1 MDRNRY
7 VDLLR
12 VLAIGGVVYGHW
24 LLVSI
29 TYERGQLSGA
39 DAISYVSWAP
49 WVTWAFQVMPVF
61 FLVGGYVNARSWASH
76 QARGET
82 WTEWVRDRALRLL
95 WPTAVFV
102 AAGVLAASAARLA
115 GVPGAEVG
123 EAGWLVALQLW
134 FLPVYLLLA
143 ALTPALLAAH
153 RRWGLRVPV
162 VMAAAAALVS
172 VGVTGAHMHVIGYA
186 NYLFVWGSAHQ
197 WGFAWQDGTLARRRW
212 GPYAMFAGGAALLA
226 CLLAW
231 GPFKVN
237 MVGAGNTNPPS
248 VALLAFALAQT
259 GLALACE
266 PAGQRLLLRPGLWR
280 LVRRLNTTVMTLYLW
295 QFVPVIIV
303 AIACYPA
310 HLLPQPAIGSAEW
323 WELRPV
329 WWALLTVLLAA
340 LTMLV
345 MRAERP
351 LLKLPAAVGPP
362 GPWSPAILLAG
373 LVAAMLGL
381 TRLAIAGLAPGG
393 HLPLLALAAF
403 AAGLLAT
410 FCTGHPS
417 SAKGQTYPAA
427 GPATPLPHEG

>member
-29 TYERGQLSGA
+29 TYSRGQLSGA
-39 DAISYVSWAP
+39 DASGYVSWAP

-61 FLVGGYVNARSWASH
+61 FLVGGYVNARSWPAH

-82 WTEWVRDRALRLL
+82 WTVWVRDRALRLL

-102 AAGVLAASAARLA
+102 AAGTLAATGALLA
-115 GVPGAEVG
+115 GVPSAEVG
-123 EAGWLVALQLW
+123 EAGWLIALQLW

-143 ALTPALLAAH
+143 ALTPPLLAAH
-153 RRWGLRVPV
+153 RRWGLRAPV
-162 VMAAAAALVS
+162 AMAAAAALVS
-172 VGVTGAHMHVIGYA
+172 AGVTGAHLPVIGYA
-186 NYLFVWGSAHQ
+186 NYLFVWGSAQQ
-197 WGFAWQDGTLARRRW
+197 WGFAWQDGTLTRQRW
-212 GPYAMFAGGAALLA
+212 RPYVMCAIGAALLA
-226 CLLAW
+226 CLLTY
-231 GPFKVN
+231 GPFKVD
-237 MVGAGNTNPPS
+237 MVGSGNTNPPS
-248 VALLAFALAQT
+248 AALLAFALAQS

-266 PAGQRLLLRPGLWR
+266 PAGLRLLSRPAVWQR
-280 LVRRLNTTVMTLYLW
+280 VRRLNATVMTVYLW
-295 QFVPVIIV
+295 HFVPVIIV
-303 AIACYPA
+303 AAACYPA
-310 HLLPQPAIGSAEW
+310 GLLPQPAIGSARW
-323 WELRPV
+323 WELRPA
-329 WWALLTVLLAA
+329 WFALLTVVLAA

-351 LLKLPAAVGPP
+351 LLKLPAAIGPA
-362 GPWSPAILLAG
+362 GPWSPALLVAG
-373 LVAAMLGL
+373 LAAAMFGL

-393 HLPLLALAAF
+393 RLPLVVLAAF

-417 SAKGQTYPAA
+417 SAEEGARPAP
-427 GPATPLPHEG
+427 GPATPVHSHG